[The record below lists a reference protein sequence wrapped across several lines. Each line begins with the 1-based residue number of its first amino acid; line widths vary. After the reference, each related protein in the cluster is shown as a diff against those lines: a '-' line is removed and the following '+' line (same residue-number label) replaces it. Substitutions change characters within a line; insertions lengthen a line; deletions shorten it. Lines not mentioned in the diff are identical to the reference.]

1 MKNEF
6 KRIDQDITGM
16 VADIPAKELKEIY
29 YKRFYDALKT
39 FYIEGDYSGFE
50 SKNNELNKLIE
61 RMTPE
66 QKYDCLDENVN
77 AFNTLCY
84 DLRLW
89 VRSESL
95 HFMAST
101 ISQNRIL
108 QMIKEDLESYESTG
122 DEYWYQ
128 EAKKTINHITD
139 HFNELFWNDET
150 MDRIDDYVMPLE
162 DAPEISEEDK
172 SNIDLLISF
181 RKFYLA
187 MQDLKHQEKTEN
199 E

>member
-6 KRIDQDITGM
+6 KRIDQDITGI
-16 VADIPAKELKEIY
+16 VANIPAKELKEIY
-29 YKRFYDALKT
+29 YQRFYDALKT
-39 FYIEGDYSGFE
+39 FYIEGDNNGFE
-50 SKNNELNKLIE
+50 SKNDDLNKLVE

-95 HFMAST
+95 QFMAAI
-101 ISQNRIL
+101 ISHNRIM
-108 QMIKEDLESYESTG
+108 QTIKDDLESYESTG

-128 EAKKTINHITD
+128 EAKKTINHLTD
-139 HFNELFWNDET
+139 YFNERFWNDET
-150 MDRIDDYVMPLE
+150 MDRIQDFIIPLE
-162 DAPEISEEDK
+162 NAAELTEEDK

-181 RKFYLA
+181 RKVYLA

-199 E
+199 D